1 MHESNLLELLLP
13 ELISFILKYLPD
25 LKHASG
31 INDIWGREVNL
42 ERPKRVILTDFRFK
56 IDIGTNAN
64 FISEKIVKIAYAK
77 DNSIPRHKIIPTE
90 FIVTGPDWPD
100 QFPEILLGS
109 PWMRENS
116 IQHILFMAHLGVIN
130 LLELLERILYFLA
143 VDKFLYPALFVSRL
157 WYRCGAPILW
167 KRIELKWKNKCHSQL
182 KKFMKIVCKRQKP
195 VYSSNLTHLEISNYY
210 PLSDKKFNSFSRI
223 FPNIVHL
230 DLNFSTG
237 FGDKTLNRIAETYP
251 NLKYLNLQKSGF
263 ITFNGGGVTD
273 KGLCAIARSCLKLE
287 YLNISYRTEITWIS
301 ICDIIHSCPRLQ
313 HLDFSYCGVT
323 NEIIKEIGSSCLNL
337 KYLKLEGCDIVSK
350 EAIDQLVSLNPNIHV
365 ENFVCTI
372 IPAYFDTYPGMY
384 ELSRRLRMTVDVPRD
399 IMSVH
404 NYVRQAL
411 GSQMI

>member
-1 MHESNLLELLLP
+1 
-13 ELISFILKYLPD
+13 
-25 LKHASG
+25 
-31 INDIWGREVNL
+31 
-42 ERPKRVILTDFRFK
+42 
-56 IDIGTNAN
+56 
-64 FISEKIVKIAYAK
+64 
-77 DNSIPRHKIIPTE
+77 
-90 FIVTGPDWPD
+90 
-100 QFPEILLGS
+100 
-109 PWMRENS
+109 
-116 IQHILFMAHLGVIN
+116 
-130 LLELLERILYFLA
+130 
-143 VDKFLYPALFVSRL
+143 
-157 WYRCGAPILW
+157 
-167 KRIELKWKNKCHSQL
+167 
-182 KKFMKIVCKRQKP
+182 MKIVCKRQKP

-210 PLSDKKFNSFSRI
+210 PLSDKKFNGFSRI

-263 ITFNGGGVTD
+263 VTFNGGGVTD

-313 HLDFSYCGVT
+313 HLNFSYCGVT

-372 IPAYFDTYPGMY
+372 IPAYFDTYPGTY
-384 ELSRRLRMTVDVPRD
+384 ELSRRMRMSVDAPRD

-411 GSQMI
+411 GSQMIGIFD

>member
-1 MHESNLLELLLP
+1 MHELNLLELLPP

-31 INDIWGREVNL
+31 INDIWEREVNL
-42 ERPKRVILTDFRFK
+42 EWPKRVILTDFRFR
-56 IDIGTNAN
+56 IDICANAN

-77 DNSIPRHKIIPTE
+77 DNSIPRVYGFPDESYSTLGKVNLRIILNDCEKHKIIPTE

-100 QFPEILLGS
+100 QFPKILLGS
-109 PWMRENS
+109 PWMRENRSGAVIIGVESHFS
-116 IQHILFMAHLGVIN
+116 IKDTAYIIYGAF
-130 LLELLERILYFLA
+130 RCY
-143 VDKFLYPALFVSRL
+143 KFTRTIRADSIFPS
-157 WYRCGAPILW
+157 
-167 KRIELKWKNKCHSQL
+167 
-182 KKFMKIVCKRQKP
+182 VCKRQKP

-210 PLSDKKFNSFSRI
+210 PLSDKKFNGFSRI
-223 FPNIVHL
+223 FPNIAHL

-263 ITFNGGGVTD
+263 VTFNGGGVTD

-301 ICDIIHSCPRLQ
+301 ICNIIHSCPRLQ

-350 EAIDQLVSLNPNIHV
+350 EAIDQLISLNPNIHV
-365 ENFVCTI
+365 ENL
-372 IPAYFDTYPGMY
+372 Y
-384 ELSRRLRMTVDVPRD
+384 
-399 IMSVH
+399 H
-404 NYVRQAL
+404 NTSL
-411 GSQMI
+411 F